1 MEHKTPEGERTEP
14 RVEVDSDLEELKN
27 HSGPEWRSRPNAD
40 KKPITRWVIGPILAA
55 ALAGLGYAFWLVW
68 RMEPASPK
76 NSPLAIELSALKGE
90 VQKLTPEL
98 EKLKKEL
105 DELKIENKTTV
116 EQLKGFQAQL
126 TSLSKKVETASAKKT
141 EPAPP
146 PAKKSEPA
154 AAKKPEPATAKKAE
168 TPAPPKPP
176 APAARKSPA
185 KTFVYK
191 VKPGE
196 TINIIARKFKVE
208 PEEILR
214 LNDLPPKTALQ
225 AGQLLTI
232 QSEASR

>member
-1 MEHKTPEGERTEP
+1 
-14 RVEVDSDLEELKN
+14 VD
-27 HSGPEWRSRPNAD
+27 
-40 KKPITRWVIGPILAA
+40 
-55 ALAGLGYAFWLVW
+55 
-68 RMEPASPK
+68 
-76 NSPLAIELSALKGE
+76 
-90 VQKLTPEL
+90 
-98 EKLKKEL
+98 
-105 DELKIENKTTV
+105 
-116 EQLKGFQAQL
+116 
-126 TSLSKKVETASAKKT
+126 TASAKKT